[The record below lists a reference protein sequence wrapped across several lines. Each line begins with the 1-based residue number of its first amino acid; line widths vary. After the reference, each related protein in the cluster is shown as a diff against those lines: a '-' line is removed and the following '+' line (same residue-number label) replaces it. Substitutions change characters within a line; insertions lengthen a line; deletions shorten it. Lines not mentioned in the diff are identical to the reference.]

1 MSKYDWKTLSKS
13 WVRLPVAVLQI
24 LTPTQAVLTAYLID
38 RCQES
43 EATYSPLMPD
53 YHYTTRQRL
62 SKATGIKLRT
72 LDRTLADLHAL
83 ELIDYSND
91 GRGLSIFLTGASHL
105 LPPRKGGHYNA
116 KT

>member
-24 LTPTQAVLTAYLID
+24 LTPTQAVLIAYLID
-38 RCQES
+38 RCQDS
-43 EATYSPLMPD
+43 ETTYSPLMPD

-72 LDRTLADLHAL
+72 LDRTLADLRAL